1 MWYSAGMAKQIKE
14 KRPENTEL
22 YLYE

>member
-1 MWYSAGMAKQIKE
+1 MWDSAGMAKQIKE

>member
-1 MWYSAGMAKQIKE
+1 MWDSAGMAKQIKE
-14 KRPENTEL
+14 KRSENTEL

>member
-1 MWYSAGMAKQIKE
+1 MWDSAGMAKQIKE

-22 YLYE
+22 YLYD